1 MKTRE
6 RIDLAL
12 IDDNPWQ
19 PRQEIEPTTLEKLAD
34 SIKSVGLLQAPLARA
49 LDGR

>member
-6 RIDLAL
+6 RIDLTL

-19 PRQEIEPTTLEKLAD
+19 PRREIEPDALEELAD
-34 SIKSVGLLQAPLARA
+34 GIPRLGMP
-49 LDGR
+49 